1 MNKKQTQKLKEERQ
15 IWGQYYKT
23 ESDNDA
29 NLVNQNASS
38 VGTKFFNSRALLRR
52 SS

>member
-15 IWGQYYKT
+15 ICGQYYKT

-29 NLVNQNASS
+29 KVAS
-38 VGTKFFNSRALLRR
+38 
-52 SS
+52 